1 MGGRNA
7 MRIAVLVVELDYGL
21 DETAAVAASRLA
33 HWVYH
38 LQVAR
43 WSDRLFYLTMQEVTM
58 IAVRKIVDCKDLRTG
73 CVSEVAPAMMEGAE
87 AEQ

>member
-1 MGGRNA
+1 
-7 MRIAVLVVELDYGL
+7 MRIAVLVVELGYGL

-33 HWVYH
+33 H
-38 LQVAR
+38 
-43 WSDRLFYLTMQEVTM
+43 SM

-87 AEQ
+87 AEQLVFVAKVLCYAMAGLAH